1 VVERIQV
8 PFFEPL
14 FLELQNFVDSVA
26 ENTPPLVT
34 AKDGYLAL
42 QLAEDI
48 RQRVLDEMA
57 YIEKP
62 TRPML
67 ARVAAN

>member
-1 VVERIQV
+1 
-8 PFFEPL
+8 
-14 FLELQNFVDSVA
+14 
-26 ENTPPLVT
+26 LVT

-67 ARVAAN
+67 TRVAAN